1 MASWNDVE
9 KDAPDL
15 AERVQARFTSAKHH
29 TLATLRRDGAPR
41 ISGTEI
47 VFNLGEAWLGS
58 MSGARKAQDLQRDP
72 RFALHSST
80 ADETLGDGD
89 ARIGGTRRGGDRPGR
104 DRPRLRQHR
113 DAAEPM
119 HLFRLD
125 ITELVLIR
133 VQGDDLVVDSWRP
146 GHGRAAGH
154 APVGAEE
161 STVDQDAVTSRFR
174 RSASFNPP
182 QMPCGSRIRTA

>member
-1 MASWNDVE
+1 MPSWNDVASE
-9 KDAPDL
+9 APDL

-41 ISGTEI
+41 ISGTEV

-58 MSGARKAQDLQRDP
+58 MPDARKAQDLQRDG

-89 ARIGGTRRGGDRPGR
+89 ARIAGR
-104 DRPRLRQHR
+104 AVEVTDPAEIAKVYE
-113 DAAEPM
+113 DAEVPEGPM

-125 ITELVLIR
+125 VEELVLTR
-133 VQGDDLVVDSWRP
+133 VQGEQLVVDSWRA
-146 GHGRAAGH
+146 GRGTRQ
-154 APVGAEE
+154 VK
-161 STVDQDAVTSRFR
+161 R
-174 RSASFNPP
+174 
-182 QMPCGSRIRTA
+182 

>member
-15 AERVQARFTSAKHH
+15 AERVRARFTSAKHH

-72 RFALHSST
+72 RFALHSAS
-80 ADETLGDGD
+80 ADPPGWDGD
-89 ARIGGTRRGGDRPGR
+89 AKVAGR
-104 DRPRLRQHR
+104 AEEITDEHR
-113 DAAEPM
+113 VRELNGEAAADGPS

-125 ITELVLIR
+125 LTE
-133 VQGDDLVVDSWRP
+133 
-146 GHGRAAGH
+146 A
-154 APVGAEE
+154 
-161 STVDQDAVTSRFR
+161 STVRFDEAAKLLIIEVWTPQRGVR
-174 RSASFNPP
+174 RIE
-182 QMPCGSRIRTA
+182 RE

>member
-15 AERVQARFTSAKHH
+15 AERVRARFTSAKHH

-41 ISGTEI
+41 ISGTEV

-89 ARIGGTRRGGDRPGR
+89 ARIGGTAVEVTDPAEIARVYDSTETPRADAPLPPRHHGAGADPGPGR
-104 DRPRLRQHR
+104 RSGGRLVAPRPRG
-113 DAAEPM
+113 A
-119 HLFRLD
+119 
-125 ITELVLIR
+125 
-133 VQGDDLVVDSWRP
+133 S
-146 GHGRAAGH
+146 GH

-182 QMPCGSRIRTA
+182 QIPCGSRIRTA

>member
-15 AERVQARFTSAKHH
+15 AERVRARFTSAKHH

-41 ISGTEI
+41 ISGTEV

-89 ARIGGTRRGGDRPGR
+89 ARIGGTAVEVTDPAEIARVYDSTETP
-104 DRPRLRQHR
+104 
-113 DAAEPM
+113 EPM

-146 GHGRAAGH
+146 GHGAR
-154 APVGAEE
+154 
-161 STVDQDAVTSRFR
+161 QVTR
-174 RSASFNPP
+174 R
-182 QMPCGSRIRTA
+182 